1 MNNVKKKVKPQTM
14 RLKQKKFLL
23 FADAALEK
31 INLEIRN
38 PKTHTKDDMQSI
50 REEIEKMK
58 ESLSTLIFQ
67 PSYPLNIVDN
77 WHPKDALGDLLLN
90 LYYDYLDLE

>member
-1 MNNVKKKVKPQTM
+1 M

-23 FADAALEK
+23 LAGVALEK
-31 INLEIRN
+31 INLELN
-38 PKTHTKDDMQSI
+38 SPKTHAKDDMQHI
-50 REEIEKMK
+50 KEEIIKMK
-58 ESLSTLIFQ
+58 KSLSTLIFQ

-90 LYYDYLDLE
+90 LYYDYLELE